1 MGADGVPHILQEGM
15 KWIFT
20 EEMLEQSLVVEG
32 TVKVTT
38 ETRGYAPRNQRGH
51 HAPGNIKSMG

>member
-1 MGADGVPHILQEGM
+1 MPHILQEGM

-20 EEMLEQSLVVEG
+20 EEMLEQSLVVKG

-38 ETRGYAPRNQRGH
+38 EKTVYAAWNQRGH
-51 HAPGNIKSMG
+51 HDWGA